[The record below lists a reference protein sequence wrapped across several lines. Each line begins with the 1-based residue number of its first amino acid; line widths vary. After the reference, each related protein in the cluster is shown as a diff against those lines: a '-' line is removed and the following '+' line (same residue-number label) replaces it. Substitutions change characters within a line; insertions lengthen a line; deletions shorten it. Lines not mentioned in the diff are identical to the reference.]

1 MEISKFG
8 FNLNILGFAIPLL
21 QEDRLVLFVVFDEID
36 EDGDDHVGIE
46 VIVEVEV
53 EEDLLGAE
61 ILENLHLGLVFDLVV
76 NLVAFGGVDVGKV
89 VEEYSE

>member
-8 FNLNILGFAIPLL
+8 FNLNILSFAIPFL
-21 QEDRLVLFVVFDEID
+21 QEDGLVLFVVFDEID

-76 NLVAFGGVDVGKV
+76 NLVAFGGIDVGEV
-89 VEEYSE
+89 MEEYSK